1 MKRKL
6 LIILSIISIVVI
18 SGVIWYISPLDLI
31 QLNLE
36 DVLEISIFDGNTGTS
51 LHITEKEDITNIIN
65 NLNAVKLKS
74 KKVST
79 GYTGYSFKTTIY
91 LNNGEEANGWNN
103 FIINS
108 KDTIRKDPFFYN
120 VVEGSIDYQYIKTLI
135 QEQNRSAELYD
146 LIPMVRIDGR
156 LYLDTG
162 KESDITGRCGVMDG
176 QITSTVEPFEK
187 PTKDDQS
194 NFGVGYE
201 YQFINDNSIDIYMND
216 KWIRFE
222 NRE

>member
-1 MKRKL
+1 MKKKL

-31 QLNLE
+31 QLNPE

-51 LHITEKEDITNIIN
+51 LHITKKEDITYIIN
-65 NLNAVKLKS
+65 NLNVVKLKR
-74 KKVST
+74 KKAST

-91 LNNGEEANGWNN
+91 LNNGEEADGWNN

-222 NRE
+222 DRE